1 MRIHLVWLYPDGDK
15 ILDRLARYLTDGNGW
30 SLSDR
35 PEGRA
40 ELNYSLVYVDFAQ
53 RFSDWRK
60 TPWAAYFSHFE
71 PDVPYKKFW
80 WEMASPLVRIKTVTA
95 AQYGAILPG
104 HVVKVTPPVDP
115 MFEIRDRKANKVPRI
130 GVSGFVAP
138 GGRKGER
145 LVAQLA
151 GDLEGQEEVVASG
164 QGWPARKVN
173 DKLSGLP
180 GFYNSLD
187 LYLCTSL
194 IEGIPMPPLEA
205 LACGIPVVIPEGVGM
220 LDELTGPGIYRYQ
233 VGDYAGLKQAAELAL
248 AERSALDRE
257 ALRRVGSGFT
267 PAAWCRS
274 HQEGFEQVLSGQPA
288 QSVRAEQHIHAAV
301 STDRHGSRG
310 VYYVAYGDPARKCA
324 TGAIASFK
332 QFLPEIPVA
341 LVSDRPLGC
350 EDVFI
355 QHPDADIGG
364 RLAKVKIYD
373 LAPAEW
379 QYVAYLDSDTEVI
392 AAERLLWQVVEDG
405 WDMVICKNPERFH
418 VAREMRRSDNGD
430 ECDQTFQLL
439 GTDEVMQLNGGVFAF
454 ARNERTAAFFHC
466 WESEWRRWGK
476 RDQGALLRALWQ
488 HPVKMYV
495 LGQEWNNIV
504 RYPGT
509 TPAWLNHTPMVAR
522 RWRGVIDH
530 PLTSPE
536 AWAAVQAFERNG
548 GK

>member
-1 MRIHLVWLYPDGDK
+1 MRVNLVWLNPTGDK
-15 ILDRLARYLTDGNGW
+15 ILDRLARYLADGNGW

-35 PEGRA
+35 PEGRV
-40 ELNYSLVYVDFAQ
+40 ELNYSLVYIDFAQ
-53 RFSDWRK
+53 RFSDWRH

-71 PDVPYKKFW
+71 PESPYKKFW

-104 HVVKVTPPVDP
+104 QVVKVTPPVDP
-115 MFEIRDRKANKVPRI
+115 MFEIRDRKANKLPTI

-138 GGRKGER
+138 GGRKGEK
-145 LVAQLA
+145 LVARLA
-151 GDLEGQEEVVASG
+151 GDLEGRAEIVASG

-173 DKLSGLP
+173 DTLAGLP
-180 GFYNSLD
+180 AFYNLLD

-205 LACGIPVVIPEGVGM
+205 LACGVPVVIPAGVGM
-220 LDELTGPGIYRYQ
+220 LDELQGPGVYRYQ
-233 VGDYAGLKQAAELAL
+233 AGDYAGLKQAAELAL

-257 ALRRVGSGFT
+257 ALRQTVAGFT
-267 PAAWCRS
+267 PAAWCKS
-274 HQEGFEQVLSGQPA
+274 HADGFAAAMGAPVTA
-288 QSVRAEQHIHAAV
+288 ATRAEQHIYASV

-310 VYYVAYGDPARKCA
+310 VYFVAYGDPARKCA
-324 TGAIASFK
+324 TGAIGSFK
-332 QFLPEIPVA
+332 QYLPEIPVA
-341 LVSDRPLGC
+341 VVSDRPLGC

-355 QHPDADIGG
+355 PHPDEDIGG

-379 QYVAYLDSDTEVI
+379 QYVCYLDSDTEII

-418 VAREMRRSDNGD
+418 VAREMRRSDNQD
-430 ECDQTFQLL
+430 ECDYTFRQL

-454 ARNERTAAFFHC
+454 QRNERTKAFFHC
-466 WESEWRRWGK
+466 WEAEWRRYGK

-488 HPVKMYV
+488 HPLKMYV
-495 LGQEWNNIV
+495 LGGEWNTIV
-504 RYPGT
+504 RYDP
-509 TPAWLNHTPMVAR
+509 PKMAAWLLHTPMVAR

-536 AWAAVQAFERNG
+536 AWQAVEAFTKS